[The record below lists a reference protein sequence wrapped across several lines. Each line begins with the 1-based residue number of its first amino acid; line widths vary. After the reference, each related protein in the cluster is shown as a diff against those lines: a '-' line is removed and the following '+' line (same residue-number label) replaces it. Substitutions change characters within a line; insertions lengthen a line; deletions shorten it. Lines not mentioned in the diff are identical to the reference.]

1 MTTSEPRLERRDE
14 RPYVAIRREVTRR
27 ELGTVLPPL
36 GDEVFA
42 WLAAHRVAP
51 AGAPFFRYLTVDME
65 GEGRFVVDVGV
76 PVKAAAPVDAGV
88 TAGAF
93 PAGRYAVLVNT
104 GPYDDLVGAHGA
116 LHAWMAERGVSVLPA
131 EDGRG
136 PAAMIESYE
145 TDPAEEPDPQKWATE
160 IAYLVAER

>member
-1 MTTSEPRLERRDE
+1 MATSEPRLEQRDE

-27 ELGTVLPPL
+27 ELGTALPPL
-36 GDEVFA
+36 NDEVFR
-42 WLAAHRVAP
+42 WLAARGVAP
-51 AGAPFFRYLTVDME
+51 AGAPFFRYLAVDME

-76 PVKAAAPVDAGV
+76 PIKASVPGDGGI
-88 TAGAF
+88 TSGAF

-116 LHAWMAERGVSVLPA
+116 LHAWMAEGGITVQPA

-145 TDPAEEPDPQKWATE
+145 TDPAEEADPQKWETE
-160 IAYLVAER
+160 IAYLVAEG